1 LDPGPLAELFDRI
14 SERQNEFIKHLM
26 EEAKKPPEPEIPEPE
41 PAPVVP
47 APKPKAPE
55 PEPEPEVP
63 EQEPEPEVPE
73 QAPEP
78 EIPEPELEPE
88 VPEAKTGLSD
98 DDIFEQLMERDKE
111 NEEKP
116 PPPPPKSAPIEF
128 AKAKE
133 PDDDN
138 FDLLQNMLKEESSAD
153 KMSDE
158 EIYEKLLQN
167 NEKEKETL
175 EDRLEVIGE
184 RKDEQFG
191 FMNNELSNMSK
202 EDEAFYKNLLSGK
215 KYKKELPI
223 LKVSYD
229 FKNLSE
235 ASNLSRE
242 TNMVGHSLNKYKPML
257 QKASELIKRRKV
269 RDAINYYQVVMDQNI
284 PHEFKIMIRRNI
296 NDLHEYLERY
306 MSGD

>member
-1 LDPGPLAELFDRI
+1 
-14 SERQNEFIKHLM
+14 
-26 EEAKKPPEPEIPEPE
+26 
-41 PAPVVP
+41 
-47 APKPKAPE
+47 
-55 PEPEPEVP
+55 
-63 EQEPEPEVPE
+63 
-73 QAPEP
+73 
-78 EIPEPELEPE
+78 
-88 VPEAKTGLSD
+88 
-98 DDIFEQLMERDKE
+98 
-111 NEEKP
+111 
-116 PPPPPKSAPIEF
+116 
-128 AKAKE
+128 
-133 PDDDN
+133 
-138 FDLLQNMLKEESSAD
+138 
-153 KMSDE
+153 
-158 EIYEKLLQN
+158 KLLQN
-167 NEKEKETL
+167 NEKEKESL

-191 FMNNELSNMSK
+191 FMNNELANMSK

-235 ASNLSRE
+235 ASNLSKE

-257 QKASELIKRRKV
+257 QKASDLIKRRKV

-284 PHEFKIMIRRNI
+284 PHEFKAMIRRNI